1 MLLTWRRVRN
11 CLSNQNNRKEVLI
24 LNLTIERKV
33 KVPRVMITGI
43 ASGSGKTTMVCAIL
57 QELKRRNLALAAC
70 KCGPDYIDPM
80 FHRAITGAKTAN
92 LDLFFTPPEVVREI
106 LYQNSIDTAI
116 TIIEGVMGYYDGMQ
130 LGKDTASSYDV
141 AKQTMTPVI
150 LAVSCKGMSLSLAA
164 IIKGVVEFRED
175 SNIQGIL
182 LNGIGKGMYDRIK
195 PVIEEETKIPVVGF
209 LPPLTG
215 FQLESRHLGLVTPD
229 EIPNLQEQLDYLS
242 EIARESI
249 DLDSILHIAENAPEL
264 VVREVDEIAT
274 NTMGKK
280 DEIIRIGYAY
290 DKAFCFYYQEN
301 LHLLEK
307 MGATLVPFSPLK
319 DALLPE
325 NLSGLLLGGGYP
337 EVYAKELEENISM
350 RKSIKEAIQSGMPC
364 IAECGGFMYLHE
376 RMQGKDEEW
385 YGMVGATSGESFK
398 TNRLVRFGYVTLT
411 ANEETT
417 YSTKDE
423 VLKGHEFH
431 YWDSTDSGS
440 DYIATKT
447 SSAISYSTT
456 HAKGN
461 LMAGYPH
468 LYYYSNTDFVKRFI
482 ESCRKRQ
489 LDNI

>member
-1 MLLTWRRVRN
+1 MFSTWRRVSQTPKQTRITE
-11 CLSNQNNRKEVLI
+11 QEVII
-24 LNLTIERKV
+24 LNSTIERKV

-43 ASGSGKTTMVCAIL
+43 SSGSGKTTMVCAIL
-57 QELKRRNLALAAC
+57 QELKKRNLALAAC

-164 IIKGVVEFRED
+164 VIKGVVEFRED

-182 LNGIGKGMYDRIK
+182 LNGIGKGMYERIK

-209 LPPLTG
+209 LPPLTE

-229 EIPNLQEQLDYLS
+229 EIENLQDQLDYLC
-242 EIARESI
+242 EIASESI
-249 DLDSILHIAENAPEL
+249 DLDSILQIAENAPEL
-264 VVREVDEIAT
+264 NVGEVDEIVT
-274 NTMGKK
+274 NTM
-280 DEIIRIGYAY
+280 DEREEIRIGYAY

-319 DALLPE
+319 DATIPE
-325 NLSGLLLGGGYP
+325 NLTGLLLGGGYP
-337 EVYAKELEENISM
+337 EMYAKELEENISM
-350 RKSIKEAIQSGMPC
+350 RKSVREAIRSGMPC

-376 RMQGKDEEW
+376 RMQGKAGEW
-385 YGMVGATSGESFK
+385 HEMVGATSGESFK

-411 ANEETT
+411 ANEETM

-423 VLKGHEFH
+423 VLRGHEFH
-431 YWDSTDSGS
+431 YWDSTDTGS
-440 DYIATKT
+440 DYTATKT
-447 SSAISYSTT
+447 SSAISYPTT

-461 LMAGYPH
+461 LLAGYPH
-468 LYYYSNTDFVKRFI
+468 LYYYSNPEFAKRFI
-482 ESCRKRQ
+482 EMCRKRQ
-489 LDNI
+489 MDNI

>member
-1 MLLTWRRVRN
+1 MNPTMR
-11 CLSNQNNRKEVLI
+11 
-24 LNLTIERKV
+24 RKV

-57 QELKRRNLALAAC
+57 QELKRRNLSLAAC

-164 IIKGVVEFRED
+164 VIKGVVEFRED

-182 LNGIGKGMYDRIK
+182 LNGISKAMFERIK
-195 PVIEEETKIPVVGF
+195 PVIEEETEIPVVGF
-209 LPPLTG
+209 LPPLTE

-229 EIPNLQEQLDYLS
+229 EILNLQEQLDYLS

-249 DLDSILHIAENAPEL
+249 DLDSILKIAENAPEL
-264 VVREVDEIAT
+264 LIGEVDDIPDIPTGE
-274 NTMGKK
+274 MK
-280 DEIIRIGYAY
+280 EIIRIGYAY

-301 LHLLEK
+301 LQLLRK
-307 MGATLVPFSPLK
+307 MGATLVPFSPLN
-319 DALLPE
+319 DAFIPD
-325 NLSGLLLGGGYP
+325 NLNGLLLGGGYP
-337 EVYAKELEENISM
+337 EVYAKELKENISM
-350 RKSIKEAIQSGMPC
+350 RESIYSAIHSGMPC

-385 YGMVGATSGESFK
+385 YEMVGAIEGESFK
-398 TNRLVRFGYVTLT
+398 TNRLVRFGYVSLT
-411 ANEETT
+411 ANEGTT
-417 YSTKDE
+417 YSTNEE
-423 VLKGHEFH
+423 VLRGHEFH
-431 YWDSTDSGS
+431 YWDSTDAGS
-440 DYIATKT
+440 DYTATKT
-447 SSAISYSTT
+447 STPISYPTM
-456 HAKGN
+456 HAKSN
-461 LMAGYPH
+461 LLAGYPH
-468 LYYYSNTDFVKRFI
+468 LYYYSSPNFVQRFI
-482 ESCRKRQ
+482 ERCKINR
-489 LDNI
+489 NVC

>member
-1 MLLTWRRVRN
+1 MITL
-11 CLSNQNNRKEVLI
+11 QQEDRKEVLI
-24 LNLTIERKV
+24 LNTIMERKV

-57 QELKRRNLALAAC
+57 QELKRRHLALAAC

-80 FHRAITGAKTAN
+80 FHRAVTGAKTAN

-106 LYQNSIDTAI
+106 LYENSIDTDI

-150 LAVSCKGMSLSLAA
+150 VAVSCKGMSLSLAA
-164 IIKGVVEFRED
+164 IIKGVMEFRED

-182 LNGIGKGMYDRIK
+182 LNGIGKAMYERIK

-209 LPPLTG
+209 LPPLTE

-229 EIPNLQEQLDYLS
+229 EIRNLQGQLEYLS
-242 EIARESI
+242 EVARDSI
-249 DLDSILHIAENAPEL
+249 DLDRILHIANNAPEL
-264 VVREVDEIAT
+264 VVGEIAELSSKPME
-274 NTMGKK
+274 NNK
-280 DEIIRIGYAY
+280 DIIRIGYAY

-307 MGATLVPFSPLK
+307 MGATLIPFSPLEDVTIPK
-319 DALLPE
+319 
-325 NLSGLLLGGGYP
+325 NLDGLLLGGGYP
-337 EVYAKELEENISM
+337 EVYARELEENSSM
-350 RKSIKEAIQSGMPC
+350 RKSILEAIHAGMPC

-385 YGMVGATSGESFK
+385 YEMVGAIEGESFK
-398 TNRLVRFGYVTLT
+398 TNRLVRFGYVTVK

-417 YSTKDE
+417 YSSKE
-423 VLKGHEFH
+423 EELRGHEFH
-431 YWDSTDSGS
+431 YWDSSNTGS
-440 DYIATKT
+440 DYTATKT
-447 SSAISYSTT
+447 SSAITYPTM
-456 HAKGN
+456 HAKNN
-461 LMAGYPH
+461 LLAGYPH
-468 LYYYSNTDFVKRFI
+468 FYYYSNPDFVRRFI
-482 ESCRKRQ
+482 ESCRKRWR
-489 LDNI
+489 